1 MDLDLATVDRLLST
15 TRSVRKR
22 LDLTRPVRREIVTE
36 CIRLATQAP
45 TAADAQNWHWVAV
58 EDAGKRRAIADIH
71 RAANEEFARG
81 EVARLGPGA
90 ALRRMD
96 SALYLIE
103 HLHEVPVHVLAYV
116 LDPHLEALEG
126 QPPPPAAFYGSIF
139 PAVWSFQLA
148 LRARGLGTSPLFV
161 ADEAAVSAVVGA
173 PEDASIASLLPVA
186 YYTGESFKP
195 AQRRPVED
203 VLSWDRWG
211 PSLT

>member
-81 EVARLGPGA
+81 EVALLGPGA

-148 LRARGLGTSPLFV
+148 LRSRGLGSVLTTLHL
-161 ADEAAVSAVVGA
+161 AREREAAELLGIPDGIIQAG
-173 PEDASIASLLPVA
+173 LLPVA
-186 YYTGESFKP
+186 YSTGDGLP
-195 AQRRPVED
+195 PCTPVIAA
-203 VLSWDRWG
+203 RKRA
-211 PSLT
+211 